1 MFKKQI
7 LKVKHGK
14 KLIGAGLLG
23 LMLMGSMTAFAGNI
37 TDTYY
42 DGNCGA
48 GGFATITRSKD
59 DYTSSY
65 IYHKGE
71 RGANVSVYSGGVNY
85 SENGLFYPVA
95 AGRSAYLQNYVKES
109 GRNDCYLH
117 IETLSGKPY
126 FMSGRWSPDSI

>member
-1 MFKKQI
+1 MVKKQI
-7 LKVKHGK
+7 LKMKHSK
-14 KLIGAGLLG
+14 KLVSIGLLG
-23 LMLMGSMTAFAGNI
+23 LMLLGSMNTFAGNI
-37 TDTYY
+37 ADTYY
-42 DGNCGA
+42 QINCGPE
-48 GGFATITRSKD
+48 GFNTVARQKQ
-59 DYTSSY
+59 DYTSAY
-65 IYHKGE
+65 IYHEGVDSAK
-71 RGANVSVYSGGVNY
+71 VSVYSGGVNY